1 MTSHLTNQN
10 AIDMAKEAD
19 PAGKR
24 TLGIVTKPDRAVS
37 ADTNALDQLESGAFP
52 MGLGFVVVSVRPSP
66 GFCRHDKGLLGLEL
80 LLHLWSRL
88 SAMSLVLHSIQCTF
102 ITIMKAAGQAYCVRL
117 MLPVKVTTTSAT

>member
-1 MTSHLTNQN
+1 MIVCVLDMTSHLTNQN

-66 GFCRHDKGLLGLEL
+66 GFCRHA
-80 LLHLWSRL
+80 R
-88 SAMSLVLHSIQCTF
+88 V
-102 ITIMKAAGQAYCVRL
+102 Y
-117 MLPVKVTTTSAT
+117 